1 MGLLIV
7 YLALALLVAWFAS
20 SRGRSG
26 VLAFL
31 LAVVFSPLLVFIG
44 YLIAGRSESA
54 IRAQIE
60 AEERMRA
67 EIRARIARED
77 GGPWTQAAADEAPRS
92 PPPSPPAPPPS
103 PPAPPPVP
111 PVRRSRD

>member
-1 MGLLIV
+1 MDMLIL

-26 VLAFL
+26 LLAFL

-67 EIRARIARED
+67 EVRARIAQEG
-77 GGPWTQAAADEAPRS
+77 GGPWT
-92 PPPSPPAPPPS
+92 PAPADDASPSAAPP
-103 PPAPPPVP
+103 PPPVP